1 MKKLVMPMG
10 ALLLAGAC
18 AAQTGADRPASP
30 SPSRAASA
38 SPAPSPTFDV
48 MEFVVQG
55 NTVLPPLHVER
66 AVQPYLG
73 PGKTFKDIEAAR
85 AALEQAFQDAGFL
98 SVVVSLPNQRVDQ
111 GEVLLDVTE
120 ASVEKLRVTGARYH
134 LPSKVREGLPSVA
147 EGEVPYFPQMQDE
160 LDRAQTSHLQL
171 TPLISAGS
179 SPDKLQVEIK
189 VEDQRP
195 LSGSVELNSGQSL
208 NTERGRLL
216 AVASY
221 GNLFQRGHRV
231 GVSWQY
237 APTQPSD
244 ANTLSLTYGVPITPR
259 DDVTLAITDSKS
271 DTPTT
276 TAVGGATLTRGQTY
290 GLSWRHELP
299 VYHWPVDHDLTVSL
313 DFKDNKDR
321 TRTGSGLVTAKP
333 PLRYA
338 TVTLGYNLSWFSGS
352 NESTSLWTSLGG
364 SSRALAGRE
373 VDCEGFRLDQFEC
386 KRSGSTPDF
395 LVWKLGVE
403 HTRALGAGWQ
413 LNAGGEAQI
422 ASGPLATGEQ
432 YSLGGV
438 DTVRGYYDFEQSG
451 DQGWRARL
459 EVVSP
464 PWLSLGDWR
473 ASSLAFVDR
482 GFVMTKR
489 ALAGQIARVHLGSY
503 GLGLRIDNG
512 EGLQAA
518 LDVAMPVFETSRADD
533 DGRYEPATRKR
544 SRWELS
550 VRQSF

>member
-221 GNLFQRGHRV
+221 GNLFQRGHRA

-244 ANTLSLTYGVPITPR
+244 TNVLSLNYGVPITAR
-259 DDVTLAITDSKS
+259 DDVNFSFTDSKS
-271 DTPTT
+271 DTPTV

-290 GLSWRHELP
+290 GLRWQHELP
-299 VYHWPVDHDLTVSL
+299 AYHWPADHDLTVSL

-333 PLRYA
+333 PLRY
-338 TVTLGYNLSWFSGS
+338 TVVTLGYNLSWFSGS
-352 NESTSLWTSLGG
+352 TESTSLWTSLGG

-386 KRSGSTPDF
+386 KRTGSTPDF

-438 DTVRGYYDFEQSG
+438 DTVRGYYDAEQSG

-459 EVVSP
+459 ELVSP
-464 PWLSLGDWR
+464 PWLSLGPWR